1 MQTLLEASNI
11 QEESEENM
19 YAEKISDLSPC
30 KYPLRNTHF
39 YMNLEKEDGSHISNY
54 STKDWLLLGMK
65 YKIYEENTEL
75 FFIQR
80 KWSDLSEN
88 RKNFWKLGDQV
99 LWDKS
104 YQLGASDKKIQIHID
119 NSHE

>member
-1 MQTLLEASNI
+1 MQTLLEASNS

-19 YAEKISDLSPC
+19 YAEKMSDLSPR

-39 YMNLEKEDGSHISNY
+39 YMNFEKEDGSHTSNY
-54 STKDWLLLGMK
+54 STKDSLLLGMK

-88 RKNFWKLGDQV
+88 SKNFWKLGDQV